1 MKLLLDENLPVK
13 LKYRF
18 LEKGN
23 NTVVRKGCGV

>member
-18 LEKGN
+18 LEKGIDTS
-23 NTVVRKGCGV
+23 TVADKK